1 MAGPPRGQTP
11 KEVVLSRGTLS
22 LYHYTPMTDEVY
34 RTPILFVMATTNRA
48 YVFDLAPGQS
58 FVEFMLKRGYDIYV
72 IDWNP
77 PQSDEA
83 RLGFEDYILEFIP
96 SCVSEVQTRSGEE
109 VSVIGY
115 CMGGV
120 LSLMYTALHT
130 PGPVRNLAVFTTPF
144 NWREFGLFNTWS
156 DTRHFDVDTL
166 VDSLGNVPPEIIL
179 ASFDMLRP
187 STKIASQIQLWDN
200 IWNDEFVKSY
210 RAIDR
215 WGNETLSLP
224 GEYFRQTIKELMNG
238 NKLYTGELEIGGRK
252 VTWATSGPRSCTPS
266 PSTTTSSPTP
276 AAAIWWTG
284 RLGRQGGGCDE
295 RRPCQPDRRRQRCAP
310 TLAEARPVALGAI
323 RVNDIAKRRLPR
335 SLDLDGE
342 AIELRSM
349 TGADEAAVLAF
360 AKAAPAHDLLF
371 LARDITH
378 PKAVKA
384 WVRDIEAGSISTVLA
399 WRGDTIVGCAAIIRD
414 PLSWSGHVAEM
425 RVLLDSMP
433 ARVSGVAHRGSL
445 RYRAGPRGEKI
456 TARIT
461 LDQKGAIAVFE
472 GLGFTLEAMLRD
484 QVKGRDGRK
493 HDVLILSHDVRA

>member
-1 MAGPPRGQTP
+1 MSDAGGDQGVLERFRVEMERAQARQRGGLDFILSAGPPRGQTP

-83 RLGFEDYILEFIP
+83 RLGFEDYILDFIP
-96 SCVSEVQTRSGEE
+96 SCVSEVQTRSGEDQ

-252 VTWATSGPRSCTPS
+252 VDVGNIKAPFLH
-266 PSTTTSSPTP
+266 
-276 AAAIWWTG
+276 AIAEHDHIVPYACSRDLVDRVG
-284 RLGRQGGGCDE
+284 SDDKEEVVMKGGHVSLI
-295 RRPCQPDRRRQRCAP
+295 A
-310 TLAEARPVALGAI
+310 GANA
-323 RVNDIAKRRLPR
+323 VRRLW
-335 SLDLDGE
+335 
-342 AIELRSM
+342 
-349 TGADEAAVLAF
+349 
-360 AKAAPAHDLLF
+360 
-371 LARDITH
+371 
-378 PKAVKA
+378 PK
-384 WVRDIEAGSISTVLA
+384 
-399 WRGDTIVGCAAIIRD
+399 
-414 PLSWSGHVAEM
+414 
-425 RVLLDSMP
+425 
-433 ARVSGVAHRGSL
+433 
-445 RYRAGPRGEKI
+445 
-456 TARIT
+456 
-461 LDQKGAIAVFE
+461 LDQW
-472 GLGFTLEAMLRD
+472 
-484 QVKGRDGRK
+484 
-493 HDVLILSHDVRA
+493 LSERST